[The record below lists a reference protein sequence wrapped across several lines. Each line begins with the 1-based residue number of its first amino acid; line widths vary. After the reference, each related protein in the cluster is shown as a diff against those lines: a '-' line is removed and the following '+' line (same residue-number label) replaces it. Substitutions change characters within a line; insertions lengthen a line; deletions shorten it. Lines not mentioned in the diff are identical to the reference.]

1 MKITVLIPA
10 RNEEATI
17 QRCIESVL
25 NQSRKPDQIILVD
38 DASTDNTLK
47 ILKKYT
53 KHALVLSLS
62 ASTGHKSHAQ
72 EHGMKFVK
80 GDIVITTDG
89 DTVLHPDFIKHISKK
104 FDDKSV
110 IACAGHVKSM
120 TNNLLTAC
128 RQIEYT
134 IGQEI
139 HKLAQTHINA
149 LFVIPG
155 CAAAFRTKEFKKH
168 IEFDHDTLTEDLDFT
183 YKHHRKN
190 LKIAFCNEAIVY
202 TEDPSSVTDYI
213 TQLRRWYG
221 GNWQN
226 LIKHKSVLNKPNNA
240 LELSIIFFEGLIFPF
255 LLLLALTFNIKVFLF
270 YYLSYTV
277 IISLFAAY
285 CAYKDK
291 RIDVL
296 FAAPIH
302 LFVSFINYTIFIEQ
316 FVKEVIL
323 RKKNVTWIQ
332 PKRRLI

>member
-25 NQSRKPDQIILVD
+25 NQSRQANQIIVVD

-53 KHALVLSLS
+53 KKALILSLN

-72 EHGMKFVK
+72 EYGMRYVK
-80 GDIVITTDG
+80 GGIVITTDA
-89 DTVLHPDFIKHISKK
+89 DTVLHPDFVKNIVKK
-104 FDDKSV
+104 FDDKNV
-110 IACAGHVKSM
+110 IACAGQVKSM
-120 TNNLLTAC
+120 NHNILTAC

-190 LKIAFCNEAIVY
+190 LKIGFANDAIVY
-202 TEDPSSVTDYI
+202 TEDPSTVRDYV

-226 LIKHKSVLNKPNNA
+226 LIKHKKVLNKPNNA
-240 LELSIIFFEGLIFPF
+240 FELSIIFFEGIIFPF
-255 LLLLALTFNIKVFLF
+255 LLLLALIFNLKVFLF

-277 IISLFAAY
+277 VVSIFAVY

-291 RIDVL
+291 RVDVL
-296 FAAPIH
+296 LAAPIH
-302 LFVSFINYTIFIEQ
+302 LFVSFINYAIFIEQ
-316 FVKEVIL
+316 FVKEVLL
-323 RKKNVTWIQ
+323 RKNNLIWIQ
-332 PKRRLI
+332 PRRRIA